1 MKIGASEPKK
11 RVFFAYFSKKYA
23 KNHKIGIELS
33 ICKLYNVYTI
43 KNQNSYKEKVL

>member
-1 MKIGASEPKK
+1 MKNRGIGAEKTRFFRIFFKK
-11 RVFFAYFSKKYA
+11 HA